1 MYRIRI
7 TSALPLAM
15 LLFVAVLS
23 YGQTAAPKGSPTPT
37 AKRAS
42 TGGPGIRKYV
52 SVTGE
57 ILDMGCY
64 TTRGLHGDT
73 HRQCA
78 LQCLASSVPMGL
90 ITADSTIYLLTQ
102 YHDRAMAPAN
112 FPPPDPYMQCRNWAS
127 FQIEITGMVSERK
140 GMKYLEVMS
149 SKPAPPAN
157 PN

>member
-1 MYRIRI
+1 MSRIRV
-7 TSALPLAM
+7 TLALPLAM

-23 YGQTAAPKGSPTPT
+23 YGQTAAPKGSPTPA

-42 TGGPGIRKYV
+42 TGGPGIRKYI

-64 TTRGLHGDT
+64 TTRALHGDT

-149 SKPAPPAN
+149 SKPAPPAAAN
-157 PN
+157 